1 MSSYSHYSFLRC
13 GGLLVFILVF
23 SLAGCVDTG
32 VQNIPEKTN
41 FTSMLNIVNVAKDE
55 GNAAVTFD
63 GQSFGTISFGSDM
76 PAGSYTQMPA
86 GTRKMIVNFTSGKKD
101 TILQPLPT
109 DSKARIFILN
119 VDSLTRNYTYLHER
133 YTYEIAGQD
142 GKALVRFFHAS
153 PDAGDGKILM
163 SVTGGVQDSVMV
175 STLVF
180 GKSSPGY
187 FSLTAGSTY
196 NFKLIFGTDTLKVTP
211 SLSAKKR
218 YTHLVYDVKASL
230 QQKLLTDD

>member
-1 MSSYSHYSFLRC
+1 MSSYYYYSYLRIV
-13 GGLLVFILVF
+13 GLLLLILILSF
-23 SLAGCVDTG
+23 TGCVDTG
-32 VQNIPEKTN
+32 VQNIPENIN
-41 FTSMLNIVNVAKDE
+41 FTSMLNIVNTAKDE
-55 GNAAVTFD
+55 GNAVVTFD
-63 GQSFGTISFGSDM
+63 GQSFGTVAFGSDF

-86 GTRKMIVNFTSGKKD
+86 GTRKMIVNFASGKKD
-101 TILQPLPT
+101 TIIQPLPT
-109 DSKARIFILN
+109 DSKARIFILK
-119 VDSLTRNYTYLHER
+119 VDAVTRNYTYIHER

-142 GKALVRFFHAS
+142 GKALLRFFHAS
-153 PDAGDGKILM
+153 PDAGNGKILM
-163 SVTGGVQDSVMV
+163 SVTGGVQDSVLV

-187 FSLTAGSTY
+187 FSLTAGTTY

-211 SLSAKKR
+211 ALSAKRR

>member
-1 MSSYSHYSFLRC
+1 MSSYYYSYLRIV
-13 GGLLVFILVF
+13 GLLLLILILSF
-23 SLAGCVDTG
+23 TGCVDTG
-32 VQNIPEKTN
+32 VQNIPEKIN
-41 FTSMLNIVNVAKDE
+41 FTSMLNIVNTAKDE
-55 GNAAVTFD
+55 GNAVVTFD
-63 GQSFGTISFGSDM
+63 GQSFGTVAFGYDF

-86 GTRKMIVNFTSGKKD
+86 GTRKMIVNFASGKKD
-101 TILQPLPT
+101 TIMQPLPT
-109 DSKARIFILN
+109 DSKARIFILK
-119 VDSLTRNYTYLHER
+119 VDAATIYAYLHER

-211 SLSAKKR
+211 VLSAKKR

-230 QQKLLTDD
+230 KQKLLTDD